1 MVGTICENAGFG
13 PGVKERGRYNVLPAS
28 IVKFTAISVIMQI
41 STSVPRT
48 TEVVALSPNAST
60 LQEATGVPAWQDTSG
75 MDSLVQVC
83 K

>member
-28 IVKFTAISVIMQI
+28 IVKFTVIFVMMQRE
-41 STSVPRT
+41 TVTRT
-48 TEVVALSPNAST
+48 TEA
-60 LQEATGVPAWQDTSG
+60 EATTVPVSQDTNGTKDPTG